1 MRYVVDTN
9 IWGAFLGKN
18 QKVRTHL
25 RERLAQ
31 GHEICVISIVYFE
44 LIRWLELRNDLE
56 KLQFIKRYWATLSW
70 YDCTKYIWDE
80 AVRLWVTTIRQN
92 NKREDADILIAAFT
106 VHLNATVVTTNTR
119 HFEIFSFPREN
130 WVVD

>member
-9 IWGAFLGKN
+9 TWGAFLGKN
-18 QKVRTHL
+18 QKVQTHL

-44 LIRWLELRNDLE
+44 LIRWLELRNDQE

-70 YDCTKYIWDE
+70 YDCTK
-80 AVRLWVTTIRQN
+80 
-92 NKREDADILIAAFT
+92 
-106 VHLNATVVTTNTR
+106 
-119 HFEIFSFPREN
+119 
-130 WVVD
+130 